1 MWNMGLFNIKMLHL
15 VDFALTE
22 KSYTLD
28 LTWWYEKQMEEW
40 TQISDC
46 LLVNSF
52 WHIYLI
58 YQPPQGKYIVEYFSF
73 CLYLHSHV
81 INMKYKKLNARP

>member
-1 MWNMGLFNIKMLHL
+1 MWDMGLFNIKMLHL

-40 TQISDC
+40 TQISDS
-46 LLVNSF
+46 VF
-52 WHIYLI
+52 
-58 YQPPQGKYIVEYFSF
+58 
-73 CLYLHSHV
+73 
-81 INMKYKKLNARP
+81 